1 MKFKVSNKFSVGDIV
16 KTRQGEYTEITKID
30 LDMRYE
36 DNTYSIECS
45 NGIAYSSEGLY
56 MVNYPDHPW
65 NIYHITPLEKAML

>member
-1 MKFKVSNKFSVGDIV
+1 MKFKVGDIV

-30 LDMRYE
+30 SDLEYM
-36 DNTYSIECS
+36 DNIYPIECS

-56 MVNYPDHPW
+56 LVNHPNNPW